1 MHRSLES
8 ADPPATRFAQAAA
21 LTLLLVWAVLQQ
33 AHAQAQAQAPAR
45 EPVAAAS
52 AFEILA
58 AELAAMQRAQR
69 QAAAPMRV
77 ILEAGKPRRQGN
89 EAEPPAPAAAVAPT
103 LFALPSP
110 PQRATAAVN
119 APLGRADAGT
129 ATSLKLNGDVLQGMT
144 AGSAVAAI
152 DAASLV
158 TAVSSRPG
166 AAPELF
172 ELHAA
177 LPEKPRLMS
186 KVDPDIP
193 PRLLLDLG
201 SVAEVLADLT
211 IRADG
216 SVAAVLLL
224 PPVPRQIARHVVAAL
239 EQWRFDPLPAERVHR
254 VQLVFNTER

>member
-1 MHRSLES
+1 MHHSLES

-21 LTLLLVWAVLQQ
+21 LTLLLAWAVLQQ
-33 AHAQAQAQAPAR
+33 AQAQAQAPAR

-52 AFEILA
+52 PYEILA
-58 AELAAMQRAQR
+58 AELTAMQRAQR
-69 QAAAPMRV
+69 QAAAPMRM

-89 EAEPPAPAAAVAPT
+89 EAEPPAPVAAVAPT
-103 LFALPSP
+103 ISALQSP

-158 TAVSSRPG
+158 TAVSARPG
-166 AAPELF
+166 AAPELS
-172 ELHAA
+172 ELRAA
-177 LPEKPRLMS
+177 LLEKPRLMS

-193 PRLLLDLG
+193 LRLLLDLG